1 MNKLIPQDL
10 SERRNIAS
18 WEFYKNLRFAGLT
31 VTDIDD
37 HKFSVEQVYQGMLH
51 EVSVIDDCRRRFERT
66 FERVDFFIV

>member
-18 WEFYKNLRFAGLT
+18 WEFYQNLRFTGLT

-37 HKFSVEQVYQGMLH
+37 HKFSVEQVYRGMLH

>member
-18 WEFYKNLRFAGLT
+18 WEFYPPLKNTDLT

-51 EVSVIDDCRRRFERT
+51 EVSVIDDCRRRFEMT
-66 FERVDFFIV
+66 FGWKDFS